1 MSNNNRQNRKQ
12 RQPRRTNRRQN
23 LNHNQNNFDQQQN
36 MVATRRTFKVKDSK
50 VPRKYFY
57 DSGYQQ
63 NMVQGGNI
71 KTLASIQQ
79 GTQSDQRI
87 GNKIVIRKIQIKYV
101 ASNSS
106 TDVYNQVRFLLVY
119 CPTHSLT
126 LSDIMDSDQA
136 TSAID
141 PLSFPNAY
149 ATGTTFQ
156 VLHDQIHILNQNASN
171 AAVHG
176 ELDIPVNLPS
186 TWTYGQSVE
195 SGYLA
200 LVWMSDSAFS
210 PHPYWTF
217 NIRTH
222 YTDL

>member
-1 MSNNNRQNRKQ
+1 MRNNRQKQRKQ
-12 RQPRRTNRRQN
+12 GRKTNRSQSIR
-23 LNHNQNNFDQQQN
+23 HNPNNFDQQQN
-36 MVATRRTFKVKDSK
+36 IVPTRRTNKIRDTK

-63 NMVQGGNI
+63 NMVQGGNV
-71 KTLASIQQ
+71 KTLASVAQ
-79 GTQSDQRI
+79 GTQSNQRI
-87 GNKIVIRKIQIKYV
+87 GNKIVIRKVEIKYII
-101 ASNSS
+101 SNSS

-126 LSDIMDSDQA
+126 LSDILDINPA

-141 PLSFPNAY
+141 PLSYPNAY

-156 VLHDQIHILNQNASN
+156 ILHDQTHILNQNSSN
-171 AAVHG
+171 AAIHG
-176 ELDIPVNLPS
+176 EISIPVNLPS
-186 TWTYGQSVE
+186 TWTYNQAVE

-200 LVWMSDSAFS
+200 LVWAGDSAFS